1 MSKGEFQMGK
11 TFDLEKHGM
20 TICPE
25 CNGRGKLGGF
35 PKEMKICPKCEG
47 FGLIKKEEN
56 PLIRK

>member
-1 MSKGEFQMGK
+1 MGK

-25 CNGRGKLGGF
+25 CNGRGKLIGSSKGIV
-35 PKEMKICPKCEG
+35 ICSKCEG

-56 PLIRK
+56 PLTKK